1 LEQGLDPEPTKW
13 RTYLT
18 GREGQFISLPWWHDD
33 IDRITFPLL
42 YPRGQESY
50 HKGIPLQNVAE
61 EPESQLG
68 IKFLILHTCYN
79 NVIKAPHDSRE
90 ASQNLNLLIDDNVDA
105 ENEGA
110 ESLDDNFENDPYDDP
125 LSQLN
130 IVSTVSSLQND
141 GLIKKKQQK
150 KLNN

>member
-61 EPESQLG
+61 ESEPQLG
-68 IKFLILHTCYN
+68 LKVLILQTIFIN
-79 NVIKAPHDSRE
+79 NFKAPHDSRE
-90 ASQNLNLLIDDNVDA
+90 ASQNLNLLNDVNEDA
-105 ENEGA
+105 EDEGA
-110 ESLDDNFENDPYDDP
+110 ESLDDDPEDDSNDDP
-125 LSQLN
+125 LRQLG
-130 IVSTVSSLQND
+130 IVSSVSSLQND
-141 GLIKKKQQK
+141 GF
-150 KLNN
+150 